1 MNMLISLRE
10 SEQLMLLRA
19 AHVHESVGLGP
30 SDALGCAGFGR
41 DALGHAAF
49 GESVVAP

>member
-19 AHVHESVGLGP
+19 ARVHESVGLGP
-30 SDALGCAGFGR
+30 SADLGR
-41 DALGHAAF
+41 DALGRAAF
-49 GESVVAP
+49 GECVVAP

>member
-19 AHVHESVGLGP
+19 AHVHECVGLG
-30 SDALGCAGFGR
+30 SS

-49 GESVVAP
+49 GESAVAP

>member
-1 MNMLISLRE
+1 MNMLIRLRE

-19 AHVHESVGLGP
+19 AHVHES
-30 SDALGCAGFGR
+30 AGFGSS

-49 GESVVAP
+49 GECVVAP